1 MGIRINNGNHGLRAE
16 FEKTVQEAEVRY
28 EMLSGDMARAL
39 ADGTERETED
49 KLTWMYAYH
58 ALRSLDKTRTRT
70 DGTPGTTIDLSMK
83 TGLRITGS

>member
-1 MGIRINNGNHGLRAE
+1 MGIHINNGNHGLRAE
-16 FEKTVQEAEVRY
+16 FEKTVQEAEARY

-49 KLTWMYAYH
+49 KLTWMYAYR
-58 ALRSLDKTRTRT
+58 ALRSLDEARIHM
-70 DGTPGTTIDLSMK
+70 DGTPGITIDLSTK